1 MSNTVK
7 ITLASIIGVIILF
20 GFVAFGSYNSL
31 VSSENNV
38 DAKWSQVE
46 NVMQRRYDLV
56 PNLQAAVKGSM
67 KHETKVF
74 GQIAD
79 ARKQYANASSSTDK
93 LKANDQM
100 QAASST
106 LINVIHENYPELAS
120 NENVKS
126 LMTQLEGSENRIST
140 ERREYILAVQSYN
153 LKVQRFPGNIFANIF
168 GFNKKAEYKANDAAQ
183 TAPSINLDE
192 N

>member
-7 ITLASIIGVIILF
+7 ITLASIIGVIVLF

>member
-7 ITLASIIGVIILF
+7 ITLASIIGVIVLF

-140 ERREYILAVQSYN
+140 ERENTSWLYN
-153 LKVQRFPGNIFANIF
+153 HII
-168 GFNKKAEYKANDAAQ
+168 
-183 TAPSINLDE
+183 
-192 N
+192 

>member
-7 ITLASIIGVIILF
+7 ITLASIIGVIVLF

-74 GQIAD
+74 GQMAD